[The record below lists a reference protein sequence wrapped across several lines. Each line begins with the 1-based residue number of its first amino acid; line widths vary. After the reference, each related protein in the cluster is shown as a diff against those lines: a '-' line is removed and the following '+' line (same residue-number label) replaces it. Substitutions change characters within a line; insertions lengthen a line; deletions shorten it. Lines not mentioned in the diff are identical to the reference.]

1 MNVIE
6 NNGFMIISIDIDAI
20 IKYYIKRTN
29 FLINSLC
36 LNKIIKSLY
45 ILDGLHIVEDKQ
57 YYNNIIY
64 VLYSQKLKEYDY
76 INNK

>member
-1 MNVIE
+1 MV
-6 NNGFMIISIDIDAI
+6 
-20 IKYYIKRTN
+20 
-29 FLINSLC
+29 
-36 LNKIIKSLY
+36 
-45 ILDGLHIVEDKQ
+45 LHIVEDKQ

>member
-6 NNGFMIISIDIDAI
+6 NNGFMIISIDIAAN